1 LASVE
6 PKEVAAEK
14 WKPQIQIGDSR
25 LPTGVPLPR
34 PIFVRLS
41 YGKPGLVY
49 REQKFREGWTLPVGG
64 QLIGPADLLSAP
76 HGTKHG
82 ELEIAGKKLPVAEH
96 AEGKQKGL
104 MEISNPLPPAGPAP
118 SFREMKVP
126 EELLLVADP
135 TGSHQ
140 SLSAARIKRT
150 AEGWE
155 LDRSVPLTPALHGAC
170 AVATQDGKVVGILIV
185 EEKQPGRIVAWG
197 GE

>member
-1 LASVE
+1 
-6 PKEVAAEK
+6 
-14 WKPQIQIGDSR
+14 
-25 LPTGVPLPR
+25 
-34 PIFVRLS
+34 LS

-64 QLIGPADLLSAP
+64 RLIGPTDLLSAP
-76 HGTKHG
+76 HGTKQG
-82 ELEIAGKKLPVAEH
+82 ELEISGKKVTVAEH
-96 AEGKQKGL
+96 GEGKQKGL
-104 MEISNPLPPAGPAP
+104 MEIRNPLPSTEPVS

-170 AVATQDGKVVGILIV
+170 AVAAEDGKVVGILIV
-185 EEKQPGRIVAWG
+185 EEKQPGRIVPWT